1 MRRAL
6 IAFLVTLAL
15 GVTASTTWGN
25 PYDDYKTL
33 TRSERR
39 LALRYFWQLGKV
51 KRSADFARRES
62 EARYPTLVGQDD
74 QRDAHRHSTWNGT
87 MTAALKSTKAAK
99 RWGDAHEDVPGNPA
113 QRQAMDLN
121 NNERGRQIVWSQRQ
135 VSGPWWW
142 RKERFPSEA
151 AIADR
156 MQQAVNAG
164 ELRMIEVV
172 GGARD
177 PQSGR
182 LVPTQRP

>member
-1 MRRAL
+1 MRSAL
-6 IAFLVTLAL
+6 IALATLAL
-15 GVTASTTWGN
+15 VVTTSVSVGG

-33 TRSERR
+33 TKAERR
-39 LALRYFWQLGKV
+39 LALRYFWQLGRV
-51 KRSADFARRES
+51 KRAADFAKRES
-62 EARYPTLVGQDD
+62 EQRYPTLGGQDD
-74 QRDAHRHSTWNGT
+74 QRDAHRHSTWNGA
-87 MTAALKSTKAAK
+87 MTASLESEAAAR
-99 RWGDAHEDVPGNPA
+99 RWGDAHEDVPNNPA
-113 QRQAMDLN
+113 QREAMDLN

-135 VSGPWWW
+135 VSGPWWS
-142 RKERFPSEA
+142 RSKSFPSEA

-177 PQSGR
+177 PQNGR